1 MLKYLISGSI
11 TFLLCSNIL
20 LAQNTKVELTL
31 EQSMQ
36 LAHNRNKSLKIAN
49 KEIEWAKYEH
59 QRINSFWLPTI
70 TATGAYIHMSNKI
83 EVKQSLSEYTNPVKD
98 YIQSIYPG
106 EEFITSVL
114 DKIGSQNLIVPL
126 APQNLA
132 TIDANLTLPLYTGGK
147 RIYAGKISKQMI
159 SAAKVNKE
167 QIDAGVQILLV
178 ENYFALRLGNRIVD
192 VKEKAYESLSM
203 HYQNAL
209 KLEEN
214 GMINKAERL
223 FVQVN
228 LDEAKRELEAARK
241 DLNITQKSF
250 KVLIKM
256 ETEDNISPVSSLFI
270 NDTIPSLTYFK
281 GLIEDNSY
289 ASKQMKIQKE
299 IAKNQL
305 KIANAAYIPEIALI
319 GKHTVFAHGIESNL
333 LPRTFIGAGFTWNI
347 FDGLN
352 REKKIKQARVAQ
364 QILDI
369 ENEKVIDDNELAVD
383 KLYNQ
388 IQNALD
394 NIATL
399 NTTIE
404 MSKELLR
411 IRKVAF
417 KEGMATSTEVVDAEV
432 MLSKVEIASLMAYY
446 EYDIALINLLSVCGI
461 PQSFDQYFNSGKTE
475 QYIFN
480 R

>member
-1 MLKYLISGSI
+1 MLKYLITGSI
-11 TFLLCSNIL
+11 TLLLCSNTL
-20 LAQNTKVELTL
+20 LAQDTKIELTL

-36 LAHNRNKSLKIAN
+36 LAHTGNKSLKIAN

-70 TATGAYIHMSNKI
+70 TTTGAYIHMSNNI
-83 EVKQSLSEYTNPVKD
+83 EVRQPLSDYTNPAKD

-106 EEFITSVL
+106 EQLVTSVL

-147 RIYAGKISKQMI
+147 RIYAGNISKQMI

-178 ENYFALRLGNRIVD
+178 ENYFGLRLGNRIVD

-241 DLNITQKSF
+241 DLNMTQKSF

-270 NDTIPSLTYFK
+270 NDSIPSLSYFK

-289 ASKQMKIQKE
+289 ASKQMKIQKD

-319 GKHTVFAHGIESNL
+319 GKQTFFAHGIESNL

-352 REKKIKQARVAQ
+352 REKKIKQARVTQ

-369 ENEKVIDDNELAVD
+369 ENEKVLDDNELAVD

-446 EYDIALINLLSVCGI
+446 EYDVALINLLSVCGI
-461 PQSFDQYFNSGKTE
+461 PQSFDQYCNNGKTE

>member
-83 EVKQSLSEYTNPVKD
+83 EVKQPLSEYTNPVKD

-228 LDEAKRELEAARK
+228 LDESKRELEAARK

-270 NDTIPSLTYFK
+270 NDTIPSLAYFK

>member
-228 LDEAKRELEAARK
+228 LDESKRELEAARK
-241 DLNITQKSF
+241 DLNITLKSF

-270 NDTIPSLTYFK
+270 NDTIPSLAYFK

>member
-59 QRINSFWLPTI
+59 QRINSFWLPTV

-106 EEFITSVL
+106 EEFVTSVL

>member
-1 MLKYLISGSI
+1 MFKRLITGSI
-11 TFLLCSNIL
+11 ILFLCFTLL
-20 LAQNTKVELTL
+20 LAQNVSIDLTL

-36 LAHNRNKSLKIAN
+36 LVHNGNKSLKIAS

-59 QRINSFWLPTI
+59 KRISSFWLPTV
-70 TATGAYIHMSNKI
+70 TATGAYIHMSNNI
-83 EVKQSLSEYTNPVKD
+83 EVRQPLSDYTNPAKD

-106 EEFITSVL
+106 EELISSVL
-114 DKIGSQNLIVPL
+114 DKIGTQSLVVPL
-126 APQNLA
+126 APQNL
-132 TIDANLTLPLYTGGK
+132 TTVDANLTLPLFTGGK

-167 QIDAGVQILLV
+167 QIDAGVQVLLV
-178 ENYFALRLGNRIVD
+178 ENYFGLRLGNRIVE

-209 KLEEN
+209 KLEQN

-228 LDEAKRELEAARK
+228 LDEAKRELEAAKK

-256 ETEDNISPVSSLFI
+256 ETNDNISPVSPLFI
-270 NDTIPSLTYFK
+270 NDSIPSLSYFK
-281 GLIEDNSY
+281 GLIEDNNY
-289 ASKQMKIQKE
+289 VSKQFKIQKD
-299 IAKNQL
+299 IANNQL
-305 KIANAAYIPEIALI
+305 KIANSAYIPEIALI
-319 GKHTVFAHGIESNL
+319 GKQTLFAHGLERNL

-352 REKKIKQARVAQ
+352 RENKIKQARVAQ

-369 ENEKVIDDNELAVD
+369 QSDKAVDDNELIVD

-394 NIATL
+394 NISTL

-446 EYDIALINLLSVCGI
+446 EYDVALINLLSVCGI
-461 PQSFDQYFNSGKTE
+461 PQSFDQYSNNGKTE
-475 QYIFN
+475 QYILN

>member
-1 MLKYLISGSI
+1 
-11 TFLLCSNIL
+11 
-20 LAQNTKVELTL
+20 
-31 EQSMQ
+31 
-36 LAHNRNKSLKIAN
+36 
-49 KEIEWAKYEH
+49 
-59 QRINSFWLPTI
+59 
-70 TATGAYIHMSNKI
+70 MSNNI
-83 EVKQSLSEYTNPVKD
+83 EVRQPLSDYTNPAKD

-106 EEFITSVL
+106 EQLVTSVL

-147 RIYAGKISKQMI
+147 RIYAGNISKQMI

-178 ENYFALRLGNRIVD
+178 ENYFGLRLGNRIVD

-241 DLNITQKSF
+241 DLNMTQKSF

-256 ETEDNISPVSSLFI
+256 ETEDNISPISSLFI
-270 NDTIPSLTYFK
+270 NDSIPSLSYFK

-289 ASKQMKIQKE
+289 ASKQMKIQKD

-319 GKHTVFAHGIESNL
+319 GKQTFFAHGIESNL

-352 REKKIKQARVAQ
+352 REKKIKQARVTQ

-369 ENEKVIDDNELAVD
+369 ENEKVLDDNELAVD

-446 EYDIALINLLSVCGI
+446 EYDVALINLLSVCGI
-461 PQSFDQYFNSGKTE
+461 PQSFDQYCNNGKTE

>member
-106 EEFITSVL
+106 EEFVTSVL

>member
-1 MLKYLISGSI
+1 MLKHLITCIIGISFCTGV
-11 TFLLCSNIL
+11 TF
-20 LAQNTKVELTL
+20 AQNTSIELTL
-31 EQSMQ
+31 EQSME
-36 LAHNRNKSLKIAN
+36 LAHNGNKSLKIAN

-59 QRINSFWLPTI
+59 QRINSFWLPKI
-70 TATGAYIHMSNKI
+70 TATGAYIHMSNNI
-83 EVKQSLSEYTNPVKD
+83 EVRQSLREYTDPAKD

-106 EEFITSVL
+106 EQLVSSVL
-114 DKIGSQNLIVPL
+114 DKIGNQTLVVPL

-132 TIDANLTLPLYTGGK
+132 TVDANLTLPLFTGGK
-147 RIYAGKISKQMI
+147 RIYAGNISKQMI

-167 QIDAGVQILLV
+167 QIDAGVRILLI
-178 ENYFALRLGNRIVD
+178 ENYFGLRLGNRIVD
-192 VKEKAYESLSM
+192 VKQKAYESLSI

-228 LDEAKRELEAARK
+228 KEEAKRELEAAKK
-241 DLNITQKSF
+241 DLNVTQKSF
-250 KVLIKM
+250 KVLIKL

-270 NDTIPSLTYFK
+270 NDSIPSLAYFK

-289 ASKQMKIQKE
+289 ASKQMKIQKD

-305 KIANAAYIPEIALI
+305 KIANSAYIPEIALI

-347 FDGLN
+347 FDGLD

-369 ENEKVIDDNELAVD
+369 QGEKVIDDNELAID

-388 IQNALD
+388 IENALD
-394 NIATL
+394 NIETL

-411 IRKVAF
+411 IRKVAY

-446 EYDIALINLLSVCGI
+446 EYDVALINLLSVCGI
-461 PQSFDQYFNSGKTE
+461 PQLFDQYCNRGKTE

>member
-1 MLKYLISGSI
+1 MLKYLITSSI
-11 TFLLCSNIL
+11 GLLFCSTIL
-20 LAQNTKVELTL
+20 VAQNTNIELTL
-31 EQSMQ
+31 EQSME
-36 LAHNRNKSLKIAN
+36 LVHTGNKTLKIAS

-59 QRINSFWLPTI
+59 QRINAFWLPTI

-83 EVKQSLSEYTNPVKD
+83 EVRQPLNEYTDPAKD

-106 EEFITSVL
+106 EKIITSVL
-114 DKIGSQNLIVPL
+114 DQIGNQTLVVPL

-132 TIDANLTLPLYTGGK
+132 TIDANLMLPLFTGGK

-167 QIDAGVQILLV
+167 QIDAGVRILLV
-178 ENYFALRLGNRIVD
+178 ENYFGLRLGNRIVD
-192 VKEKAYESLSM
+192 VKQKAYESLSL

-209 KLEEN
+209 KLEQN

-228 LDEAKRELEAARK
+228 LDEAKRELEAAK
-241 DLNITQKSF
+241 KALDITQKSF

-256 ETEDNISPVSSLFI
+256 ETDDNISPVSSLFI
-270 NDTIPSLTYFK
+270 NDSIPSLSYFK
-281 GLIEDNSY
+281 GLVVDNSY
-289 ASKQMKIQKE
+289 TSKQMKIQKD
-299 IAKNQL
+299 IAKNQM
-305 KIANAAYIPEIALI
+305 KIANSAYIPEIALI
-319 GKHTVFAHGIESNL
+319 GKQTFFAHGIESNL

-352 REKKIKQARVAQ
+352 RENKIKQARVAQ

-369 ENEKVIDDNELAVD
+369 ESEKVLDDNELAVD

-388 IQNALD
+388 MQNALD

-404 MSKELLR
+404 MSQELLR
-411 IRKVAF
+411 IRKVAY

-446 EYDIALINLLSVCGI
+446 EYDVALINLLSVCGI
-461 PQSFDQYFNSGKTE
+461 PQSFDQYCDNGKTE

>member
-228 LDEAKRELEAARK
+228 LDESKRELEAARK

-270 NDTIPSLTYFK
+270 NDTIPSLAYFK

>member
-1 MLKYLISGSI
+1 MLKYLITGSI
-11 TFLLCSNIL
+11 TLLLCSNTL
-20 LAQNTKVELTL
+20 LAQDTKIELTL

-36 LAHNRNKSLKIAN
+36 LAHTGNKSLKIAN

-59 QRINSFWLPTI
+59 QRINSFWLPTV
-70 TATGAYIHMSNKI
+70 TATGAYIHMSNNI
-83 EVKQSLSEYTNPVKD
+83 EVRQPLSDYTNPAKD

-106 EEFITSVL
+106 EQLVTSVL

-147 RIYAGKISKQMI
+147 RIYAGNISKQMI

-178 ENYFALRLGNRIVD
+178 ENYFGLRLGNRIVD

-241 DLNITQKSF
+241 DLNMTQKSF

-256 ETEDNISPVSSLFI
+256 ETEDNISPISSLFI
-270 NDTIPSLTYFK
+270 NDSIPSLSYFK

-289 ASKQMKIQKE
+289 ASKQMKIQKD

-319 GKHTVFAHGIESNL
+319 GKQTFFAHGIESNL

-352 REKKIKQARVAQ
+352 REKKIKQARVTQ

-369 ENEKVIDDNELAVD
+369 ENEKVLDDNELAVD

-446 EYDIALINLLSVCGI
+446 EYDVALINLLSVCGI
-461 PQSFDQYFNSGKTE
+461 PQSFDQYCNNGKTE

>member
-1 MLKYLISGSI
+1 MFKHFITGSI
-11 TFLLCSNIL
+11 TFLLCSTILWAQDTNI
-20 LAQNTKVELTL
+20 ELTL

-36 LAHNRNKSLKIAN
+36 LAHNGNKSLKIAS

-59 QRINSFWLPTI
+59 ERIKSFWLPTV
-70 TATGAYIHMSNKI
+70 TATGAFIHMSNDI
-83 EVKQSLSEYTNPVKD
+83 EVRQPLSEYTDPAKD

-106 EEFITSVL
+106 EQIITGAL
-114 DKIGSQNLIVPL
+114 NKIGSQTLTVPL

-132 TIDANLTLPLYTGGK
+132 TFDANLTLPLFTGGK

-167 QIDAGVQILLV
+167 QIDAGLQILLV
-178 ENYFALRLGNRIVD
+178 ENYFGLRLGNRIVD
-192 VKEKAYESLSM
+192 VKQKTYESLSM

-228 LDEAKRELEAARK
+228 LDEAKRELEVAKK

-270 NDTIPSLTYFK
+270 NDSIPSLSYFK
-281 GLIEDNSY
+281 GLIVDNNY
-289 ASKQMKIQKE
+289 ASKQMKIQKD
-299 IAKNQL
+299 IAKHQL
-305 KIANAAYIPEIALI
+305 KIANAAYIPEIALL
-319 GKHTVFAHGIESNL
+319 GKHTLFAHGIETNL

-352 REKKIKQARVAQ
+352 RENKIKQARVAQ

-369 ENEKVIDDNELAVD
+369 ENEKIIDDNELAVD

-388 IQNALD
+388 LQNALD

-411 IRKVAF
+411 MRKVAY

-446 EYDIALINLLSVCGI
+446 EYDVALINLLSVCGI
-461 PQSFDQYFNSGKTE
+461 PQSFDEYCTNGRTE